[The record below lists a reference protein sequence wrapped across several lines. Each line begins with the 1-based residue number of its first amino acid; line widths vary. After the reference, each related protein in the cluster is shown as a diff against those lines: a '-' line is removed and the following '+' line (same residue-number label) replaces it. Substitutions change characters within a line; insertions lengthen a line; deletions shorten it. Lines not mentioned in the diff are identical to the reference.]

1 MKVRNGSS
9 QPFYKRGNGF
19 SDPKNQDIRVK
30 IIVDYSSEECMCSE
44 AHSIFPVRLVI
55 LLFMTT
61 KSYNE

>member
-1 MKVRNGSS
+1 MEVVNHFIKGGMDFPI
-9 QPFYKRGNGF
+9 Q
-19 SDPKNQDIRVK
+19 KNQDNRVK